1 MRLEQ
6 RAPRASYVIWG
17 PFRSVTEREVVM
29 PVPSPSRPGVAWSS
43 LSVESPPPRRAW
55 VGAASMGL
63 HAAGVVAVVAL
74 PLLYDREVPEAATQ
88 VHAFFAR
95 PLELEAP
102 SPPPAPPPP
111 AARVPARPP
120 VRPASAFVAPVEI
133 PTEVVPEQG
142 LDLGAEGSAP
152 GGVEGGMPGGV
163 VGGVVGGL
171 PEAPPPPPARPL
183 RAGVDVREPKR
194 VKNVAPV
201 YPTLAVESRTQ
212 GVVILECEIDARGRV
227 DKVKVLRGI
236 VLLNDAAVAAV
247 RQWVYTP
254 TLVNGIPVPVL
265 MTVTVTFQLT
275 NLSPASS

>member
-1 MRLEQ
+1 
-6 RAPRASYVIWG
+6 
-17 PFRSVTEREVVM
+17 M
-29 PVPSPSRPGVAWSS
+29 PAPSPSRPGVAWSS
-43 LSVESPPPRRAW
+43 LSAESPPPRRAW
-55 VGAASMGL
+55 VGAVSIGL

-74 PLLYDREVPEAATQ
+74 PLLYDRQLPDAATQ
-88 VHAFFAR
+88 VHAFFAK

-102 SPPPAPPPP
+102 SPPPPPPAP

-120 VRPASAFVAPVEI
+120 VRPAASAFVAPVEI
-133 PTEVVPEQG
+133 PTEVVPEEG
-142 LDLGAEGSAP
+142 LDLGAAGAAV
-152 GGVEGGMPGGV
+152 GVEGGVPGGV

-171 PEAPPPPPARPL
+171 PEAPPPPPAHPL

-201 YPTLAVESRTQ
+201 YPTLAVESHTQ

-236 VLLNDAAVAAV
+236 VLLNDAAVEAV

-275 NLSPASS
+275 NPSPAGS